1 MGLELQCLFS
11 QLSDLRFKSCSV
23 PLLKSDLLLRVA
35 KSMFI
40 SFVNHS
46 TLWRPR
52 QQALLLRDYEE
63 TSAPPHL
70 LLPTS
75 LIPPYTHTHT
85 PPLQI
90 ARVYVPGRPVNF
102 PSWVYRFADISGI
115 NLLLRIVMPMQMY
128 TRFLS
133 VIVYCVSGCWFTQEI
148 VLSVSVDYTDKG
160 RTGIW
165 DKRRPNYDT
174 GDKQWSATLV
184 FLIL

>member
-23 PLLKSDLLLRVA
+23 PLLKSDLLIRVA

-46 TLWRPR
+46 TFWRPR

-85 PPLQI
+85 RTPP
-90 ARVYVPGRPVNF
+90 NC
-102 PSWVYRFADISGI
+102 PSVRAWPSSK
-115 NLLLRIVMPMQMY
+115 LP
-128 TRFLS
+128 
-133 VIVYCVSGCWFTQEI
+133 
-148 VLSVSVDYTDKG
+148 VLS
-160 RTGIW
+160 I
-165 DKRRPNYDT
+165 
-174 GDKQWSATLV
+174 Q
-184 FLIL
+184 IC